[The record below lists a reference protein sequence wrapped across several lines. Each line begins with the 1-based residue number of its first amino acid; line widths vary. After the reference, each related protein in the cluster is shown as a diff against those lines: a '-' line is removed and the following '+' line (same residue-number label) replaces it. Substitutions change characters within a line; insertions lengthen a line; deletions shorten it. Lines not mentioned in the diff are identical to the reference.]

1 MKVLLTSGGTR
12 EPIDAARFVTN
23 MSSGRTGRV
32 IAETLAGRGCEVL
45 CLCASGGVRP
55 AGDNIRVKSFSTFS
69 ELDEALRVS
78 LGAESFDAV
87 IHLAA
92 VSDYSPSLIEADGKV
107 FLPGSDA
114 KLDSSP
120 AELRVTLKKNFKILD
135 RIKGYAAAAGR
146 PEPLLIGFKL
156 TAGAG
161 PELALKKVRA
171 LAAAD
176 LVVHNDL
183 EEMRRAHIFRLY
195 SNGTRTGA
203 CTGAGELAGKL
214 FSFIEN
220 RTEALCY

>member
-1 MKVLLTSGGTR
+1 MKILLTSGGTR

-32 IAETLAGRGCEVL
+32 IAETLAGRGCELL
-45 CLCASGGVRP
+45 CLCAAGGERP

-69 ELDEALRVS
+69 ELDAALRVS
-78 LGAESFDAV
+78 LEAETFDAV

-92 VSDYSPSLIEADGKV
+92 VSDYSPSLVEADGKA
-107 FLPGSDA
+107 FLPGKDA

-156 TAGAG
+156 TAGASQEKIG
-161 PELALKKVRA
+161 EKVRA
-171 LAAAD
+171 LAGAD

-183 EEMRRAHIFRLY
+183 EEMRRAHVFRLY
-195 SNGTRTGA
+195 SNGARTGA
-203 CTGAGELAGKL
+203 CTGPAELAGEL

>member
-1 MKVLLTSGGTR
+1 MKVLITCGGTR
-12 EPIDAARFVTN
+12 EPIDAARCLTN

-32 IAETLAGRGCEVL
+32 LAETLAGRGCEVL
-45 CLCASGGVRP
+45 CLCAAGAERP
-55 AGDNIRVKSFSTFS
+55 AGANVRIKGFSAFS
-69 ELDEALRVS
+69 ELDEALRAS
-78 LGAESFDAV
+78 LSAEPFDAV

-92 VSDYSPSLIEADGKV
+92 VSDYSPSLIEAGGKE
-107 FLPGSDA
+107 FLPGRGA
-114 KLDSSP
+114 KLDSAP
-120 AELRVTLKKNFKILD
+120 DELRITLKRNFKILD

-156 TAGAG
+156 TAGADQRTIT
-161 PELALKKVRA
+161 EKVGA

-195 SNGTRTGA
+195 RAGRRTGA
-203 CTGAGELAGKL
+203 CTGPAELAGKL

>member
-1 MKVLLTSGGTR
+1 MKILLTAGGTR

-23 MSSGRTGRV
+23 LSSGRTGRV
-32 IAETLAGRGCEVL
+32 IAETLAGRSCELL
-45 CLCASGGVRP
+45 CLCAAGAERP
-55 AGDNIRVKSFSTFS
+55 AGDKIRVKSFFTFS
-69 ELDEALRVS
+69 ELDAALRVS
-78 LGAESFDAV
+78 LAAEAFDAV

-107 FLPGSDA
+107 FLPGKDV

-120 AELRVTLKKNFKILD
+120 AELRLTLKRNFKILD

-156 TAGAG
+156 TAGAS
-161 PELALKKVRA
+161 PEQIAGKVRA

-183 EEMRRAHIFRLY
+183 AAMRPAHRFRLY
-195 SNGTRTGA
+195 KDGRPASA
-203 CTGAGELAGKL
+203 CTGPAELAGKL
-214 FSFIEN
+214 FSFIEKG
-220 RTEALCY
+220 TEALCY